1 MTVSAVGQNENSKL
15 YTVVKTTAVGAAVGY
30 ASKYMLPVTKQEDT
44 INRRTM
50 VNYCRKITNKARVAE
65 IKAEG
70 IKSKAQDVFVKMV
83 ESKDK
88 DAFSLSG
95 IQKKVQALGG
105 ENSAA
110 GKEFRAIIRD
120 VNNLSRNLTIRFA
133 KSYHHMLKDI
143 RPSAPFIV
151 AGAGVG
157 FFAGFAHNV
166 MKTDFYA

>member
-1 MTVSAVGQNENSKL
+1 MTVSAVGQNENTKL
-15 YTVVKTTAVGAAVGY
+15 YTVVKTTAVGAALGY

-44 INRRTM
+44 ISKRTM
-50 VNYCRKITNKARVAE
+50 INYCRKVTNKAKVAE

-70 IKSKAQDVFVKMV
+70 VKSRAQDVFVKMI

-88 DAFSLSG
+88 DAFAPKY
-95 IQKKVQALGG
+95 IAAKVKALGG
-105 ENSAA
+105 ENSAY

-120 VNNLSRNLTIRFA
+120 VNDLSKNLTRRFA